1 MGAALVA
8 ASSCTDTWNEHYE
21 TETGTSADQTL
32 WQTISQD
39 ESLSKFAQLME
50 AAKYYRD
57 ENHPAYT
64 TAADGSQEPYTYKQV
79 LEGNNTVTVWAIKND
94 ALSDNGNENDKED
107 WAYWLKMA
115 QEDGYN
121 FQQQFIGNHMALSRR
136 PMAASGT
143 ESERIRL
150 VNNKLAEIN
159 YANQTFAGSKII
171 KSDIGTRNGLLHII
185 DKLTP
190 FDYNIYE
197 YIKFNTDAKTS
208 KIREYIVKRDTTY
221 FVPGL
226 SIEGLPDENGNP
238 TYVDSVYFQGNMN
251 FSWRLYNPTDYDSN
265 DAWMNGM
272 KMMWAEI
279 NAEDSAF
286 VVVIPTN
293 TAWDEAVNRLSPYY
307 NYADT
312 YPRMDKIKTGDKTKT
327 IDIKNARQTYTT
339 SDGSLYQTTDSLR
352 DVNVTMDIATQLAF
366 NLNEQPQIN
375 KQKWTM
381 EEFMKNYELC
391 PYLINTRGDTIFN
404 KKLDKQGRGCD
415 LSEVFSGNKVK
426 MSNGYVIETD
436 RWGMPS
442 DVWKRAV
449 GVNCGYN
456 YYEKSSS
463 TQLSTGNI
471 NVSQSEK
478 WIDIYG
484 RPSYLDYAIVTGNT
498 TNTRP
503 EIVFP
508 LYGSDQGNAYVM
520 SNLNGQGAKYD
531 IYAVMVPVWY
541 KTSQEEPD
549 FFKVITEEVPDP
561 TEEDPGHTR
570 LDTIEIVH
578 QHNLLEF
585 TLYYWNGIPDKST
598 YEYKNQASISKK
610 NIIYTGEKVEP
621 VLIFEDVE
629 FPYSYMN
636 LYNTYPVLKIA
647 SLAHSNSNCQNND
660 KSTHSL
666 GFNID
671 RILLVPKEN

>member
-32 WQTISQD
+32 WQTITQD

-64 TAADGSQEPYTYKQV
+64 TAADGSQVPYTYKQV

-115 QEDGYN
+115 QDDGYN

-150 VNNKLAEIN
+150 VNNKLAEID
-159 YANQTFAGSKII
+159 YASQTFAGSKII

-251 FSWRLYNPTDYDSN
+251 FTWRIYNPTDYDSN

-293 TAWDEAVNRLSPYY
+293 TAWD
-307 NYADT
+307 
-312 YPRMDKIKTGDKTKT
+312 
-327 IDIKNARQTYTT
+327 
-339 SDGSLYQTTDSLR
+339 
-352 DVNVTMDIATQLAF
+352 
-366 NLNEQPQIN
+366 
-375 KQKWTM
+375 
-381 EEFMKNYELC
+381 
-391 PYLINTRGDTIFN
+391 
-404 KKLDKQGRGCD
+404 
-415 LSEVFSGNKVK
+415 
-426 MSNGYVIETD
+426 
-436 RWGMPS
+436 
-442 DVWKRAV
+442 
-449 GVNCGYN
+449 
-456 YYEKSSS
+456 
-463 TQLSTGNI
+463 
-471 NVSQSEK
+471 
-478 WIDIYG
+478 
-484 RPSYLDYAIVTGNT
+484 
-498 TNTRP
+498 
-503 EIVFP
+503 
-508 LYGSDQGNAYVM
+508 
-520 SNLNGQGAKYD
+520 
-531 IYAVMVPVWY
+531 
-541 KTSQEEPD
+541 
-549 FFKVITEEVPDP
+549 
-561 TEEDPGHTR
+561 
-570 LDTIEIVH
+570 
-578 QHNLLEF
+578 
-585 TLYYWNGIPDKST
+585 
-598 YEYKNQASISKK
+598 
-610 NIIYTGEKVEP
+610 
-621 VLIFEDVE
+621 
-629 FPYSYMN
+629 
-636 LYNTYPVLKIA
+636 
-647 SLAHSNSNCQNND
+647 
-660 KSTHSL
+660 
-666 GFNID
+666 
-671 RILLVPKEN
+671 